1 MYLGPWKVNP
11 EDYSIQHGQQRFE
24 LEPLLFKLLL
34 YFIEHPR
41 QILSRQQLIDAVWQQ
56 SYVDDNAINRA
67 ISELRKILQHPELTQ
82 SPIKTH
88 HRKGYSL
95 QLDVSSSPSLQNQS
109 SATHEAKPAPA
120 VSAAQ
125 SRPIAKTWWWAGALT
140 LLPLI
145 TGLVFWQGSSL
156 KPDHSSPQPAGIE
169 RFELTISQ
177 QQKVTWYKGVES
189 RPLLSPDNSLL
200 AFNHTQPDGSV
211 RTIVRSLLNPLSLQD
226 LVLEREHTLISLQSW
241 QPDSQQLLTMELGTQ
256 DGSCYYRLYQ
266 LEQYP
271 LYEVQTLSACR
282 GLVFGVAQL
291 SRDGKTLYY
300 TDSAKGPFT
309 PASLMAKQLE
319 SGNQRVL
326 LSAPESGIGASL
338 LALSRSGERLAYLYY
353 NDESKP
359 YLYLYDPA
367 SREHQLLYRF
377 DFSALLLD
385 LSWSLDDRYLVIPAY
400 DALVYIDVHS
410 KEMQLKLLPDST
422 RIGELSLYS
431 DHQAYTSPLSISTK
445 QHNFQI
451 VKVNLNDDDS
461 AVEITPLLHAAGN
474 TMAVALDPTQS
485 DRAVFSA
492 DFTGSWQLWLQSE
505 DGLQQ
510 LTELADSSSPIADLA
525 WSPNGRMIAFSKAG
539 NLYVLDI
546 QQRHLRQK
554 SEQGTM
560 GRPVWKADSS
570 GLYLVKVQPSGE
582 FVWSYDLFSEQWQ
595 QKSHL
600 PATHPVVDAAGRLHY
615 HRAGQLLR
623 YVDGGRQDSPVLA
636 ADEESQWFPVMRFQQ
651 EAIYRFNIMGTVART
666 LPGNPEQSQVWD
678 IPYQIV
684 QLQPD
689 PHSANTVFLT
699 IYQPAEQSIKFV
711 EWR

>member
-11 EDYSIQHGQQRFE
+11 EDYSIQHGQQRCE

-34 YFIEHPR
+34 YFVEHPR

-67 ISELRKILQHPELTQ
+67 ISELRKVLQHPDLPQ

-95 QLDVSSSPSLQNQS
+95 QLDVSTSSSLQSQS
-109 SATHEAKPAPA
+109 SATHEAGSAPA
-120 VSAAQ
+120 LSAGN
-125 SRPIAKTWWWAGALT
+125 SLPIAKKWWWGSALT
-140 LLPLI
+140 LLILI
-145 TGLVFWQGSSL
+145 SSLAFWQGSSN
-156 KPDHSSPQPAGIE
+156 KAATSSSQPAGIE
-169 RFELTISQ
+169 RSELTISQ

-189 RPLLSPDNSLL
+189 RPLLSTDKSLL
-200 AFNHTQPDGSV
+200 AFNHTQPDGSI

-241 QPDSQQLLTMELGTQ
+241 QPGSRQLLTMELGTQ
-256 DGSCYYRLYQ
+256 DGSCSYRLYQ
-266 LEQYP
+266 LEHYP
-271 LYEVQTLSACR
+271 LYEARTLSTCK

-291 SRDGKTLYY
+291 SSDGKTLYY
-300 TDSAKGPFT
+300 TESANGPFT

-319 SGNQRVL
+319 SGNHRVL
-326 LSAPESGIGASL
+326 LSAPESGIGASV

-353 NDESKP
+353 NDESIP
-359 YLYLYDPA
+359 HLYLYDPA

-377 DFSALLLD
+377 SFSILLLD
-385 LSWSLDDRYLVIPAY
+385 LSWSLDDRYLVVPAN
-400 DALVYIDVHS
+400 DALVYVDVHT
-410 KEMQLKLLPDST
+410 KEMQLKRLPDGT
-422 RIGELSLYS
+422 QIGELSLYS
-431 DHQAYTSPLSISTK
+431 DHQAYTSPLTISSN
-445 QHNFQI
+445 QHNFHI
-451 VKVNLNDDDS
+451 VKVSLDDDD
-461 AVEITPLLHAAGN
+461 AEVEVTPLLHAAGN
-474 TMAVALDPTQS
+474 TMAIALDPTQT
-485 DRAVFSA
+485 DRSVFSA
-492 DFTGSWQLWLQSE
+492 DFTGSWQLWLQNK

-510 LTELADSSSPIADLA
+510 LTELAESSSPIADLS
-525 WSPNGRMIAFSKAG
+525 WSPNGRMVAFSQAG

-546 QQRHLRQK
+546 QQQHLRQK
-554 SEQGTM
+554 SDQSNV

-570 GLYLVKVQPSGE
+570 GLYLVKVQQSGE
-582 FVWSYDLFSEQWQ
+582 YVWSYDLFSEQWQ

-600 PATHPVVDAAGRLHY
+600 PATHPVVDATGQLHY
-615 HRAGQLLR
+615 HRAGQLMR

-636 ADEESQWFPVMRFQQ
+636 ADERSQWFPVMRFQQ
-651 EAIYRFNIMGTVART
+651 DAIYRFNIMGTLART
-666 LPGNPEQSQVWD
+666 LPGNPEQTQIWD
-678 IPYQIV
+678 IPYQII

>member
-11 EDYSIQHGQQRFE
+11 EDYSIQHGQQRYE

-34 YFIEHPR
+34 YFVEHPR

-67 ISELRKILQHPELTQ
+67 ISELRKVLQHQDLPQ

-95 QLDVSSSPSLQNQS
+95 QLDVSTSLSQQSPV
-109 SATHEAKPAPA
+109 SATSLAKPA
-120 VSAAQ
+120 SAATVRK
-125 SRPIAKTWWWAGALT
+125 SASIAKHWWWGVGLLLMLVTSLAL
-140 LLPLI
+140 
-145 TGLVFWQGSSL
+145 WQANSN
-156 KPDHSSPQPAGIE
+156 KAEDRSPQPAGIE
-169 RFELTISQ
+169 RSELTISQ
-177 QQKVTWYKGVES
+177 QQKVTWYQGVES

-200 AFNHTQPDGSV
+200 AFNHTQPDGSI

-226 LVLEREHTLISLQSW
+226 LVLEREHTMISLQSW
-241 QPDSQQLLTMELGTQ
+241 QPGSRQLLTMELGTQ
-256 DGSCYYRLYQ
+256 DGSCYFRLYQ

-338 LALSRSGERLAYLYY
+338 LALSRSGERLAYIYY

-377 DFSALLLD
+377 NFSALLLD

-400 DALVYIDVHS
+400 DALVFIDVHS

-474 TMAVALDPTQS
+474 TMAIALDPTQS
-485 DRAVFSA
+485 DRTVFSA

-505 DGLQQ
+505 NGLQQ
-510 LTELADSSSPIADLA
+510 LTELTDSTSPIADLA
-525 WSPNGRMIAFSKAG
+525 WSPNGRLIAFSQAG

-554 SEQGTM
+554 SEQGSM

-623 YVDGGRQDSPVLA
+623 YVDGGRQDSPVLP

-651 EAIYRFNIMGTVART
+651 EA
-666 LPGNPEQSQVWD
+666 
-678 IPYQIV
+678 
-684 QLQPD
+684 
-689 PHSANTVFLT
+689 
-699 IYQPAEQSIKFV
+699 
-711 EWR
+711 